1 MPTILQKQFWKNIAE
16 EKRENRRREMDKN
29 REELIE
35 EVSDAS
41 IAIEDFW
48 DLSVE
53 DQDKVLN
60 VANKCINAVLQFIGG
75 E

>member
-1 MPTILQKQFWKNIAE
+1 
-16 EKRENRRREMDKN
+16 MDKN

-35 EVSDAS
+35 EVRDAS

-60 VANKCINAVLQFIGG
+60 VANKCINIAFYGVGG
-75 E
+75 KSTHDL

>member
-1 MPTILQKQFWKNIAE
+1 
-16 EKRENRRREMDKN
+16 MDKN

-35 EVSDAS
+35 EVRDAS
-41 IAIEDFW
+41 IAIEGFW